1 MSHRLCIILVVA
13 LNITGLN
20 GQSDT
25 SYTFSLK
32 EAQEYA
38 LENNRD
44 IRISELDLEI
54 ARKKIWETTA
64 AGLPRFSVD
73 INYQH
78 IFKVPEFSFPV
89 TGFTQNPLTD
99 VPEGFEQF
107 QDPELIGGLNQY
119 IYTQPGFPVAEEN
132 NATYDFTLSQLV
144 FSGEY
149 IVGLQASRV
158 FKNLSEQALTKT
170 ENDIR
175 ESVSNSYNTV
185 LVLSKSLEITKES
198 YSVVSKAQY
207 EMDQLYQQGFVS
219 ETDADRLAILK
230 NQLEN
235 AINTLV
241 GQERISKKILLM
253 QLGLDISGNCILTD
267 SIPGL
272 LYETDLML
280 LTNAVFNVDKNVNYQ
295 LASTSTKLENLNL
308 RRQKSTFLPTVS
320 AFYRHQELAKE
331 PVLNFQPKDVLGVA
345 VSFPIFSSGQRL
357 SMVSQARIEYEK
369 SKLSQTNA
377 EQGLVIQ
384 FETAKNDYV
393 TAYENY
399 ITSENNFNLSRKIF
413 NKSII
418 SFQEGVTSSLE
429 LTSDQ
434 REFLTAESE
443 YINSIMKLLTAKAKL
458 DNLLSQN

>member
-1 MSHRLCIILVVA
+1 MNLRLYILLIIP
-13 LNITGLN
+13 LNLASLY
-20 GQSDT
+20 GQADT
-25 SYTFSLK
+25 FCTLSLK

-38 LENNRD
+38 LQHNRS

-54 ARKKIWETTA
+54 ARKKIRETIAT
-64 AGLPRFSVD
+64 GLPRFSAD

-78 IFKVPEFSFPV
+78 ILKVPVFSFPI

-107 QDPELIGGLNQY
+107 QDPELTGGLNQY
-119 IYTQPGFPVAEEN
+119 IYNQPGFPVAEKD

-158 FKNLSEQALTKT
+158 FKELSEQALTKT

-175 ESVSNSYNTV
+175 ESVSNSYNAV
-185 LVLSKSLEITKES
+185 LVLARSLEITRES
-198 YSVVSKAQY
+198 YLVVSKAQY
-207 EMDQLYQQGFVS
+207 EMDQLYRQGFAS
-219 ETDADRLAILK
+219 ETDADRLVILK

-235 AINTLV
+235 AINTLE

-253 QLGLDISGNCILTD
+253 QLGLDISINCILTD

-272 LYETDLML
+272 LYDTDLKL
-280 LTNAVFNVDKNVNYQ
+280 LTSAVFNADRNINYQ
-295 LASTSTKLENLNL
+295 LATTATKLEKLNL
-308 RRQKSTFLPTVS
+308 KRQKSKFFPTVS
-320 AFYRHQELAKE
+320 AFYRHQELARE

-345 VSFPIFSSGQRL
+345 VSFPIFNSGQRL
-357 SMVSQARIEYEK
+357 SLVSQARIEYEK
-369 SKLSQTNA
+369 SKLAQTDA
-377 EQGLVIQ
+377 EQGLLIR

-413 NKSII
+413 NKSIV

-434 REFLTAESE
+434 REFLTAESD
-443 YINSIMKLLTAKAKL
+443 YINSIMKLLTAKAEL